1 MMTAMVDQPR
11 VSVEEFERLALLAER
26 DELGVRLEYIY
37 GKVGVKPVPDG
48 VHNTII
54 AWLQR
59 QFMLLMPNLYLFG
72 GNELKVEEYRAGR
85 AVPDASL
92 APMGAFLDEPIW
104 KNPEQ
109 VLLAVEVTS
118 FDSDTHRRDRVEKPA
133 AYAETGIPVYLL
145 VDRENHQCVVY
156 SAPVDGVYSSSVP
169 VPFGDPVELPEPVG
183 VVLETEQLKQW
194 VR

>member
-1 MMTAMVDQPR
+1 MTAMVGQPR

-26 DELGVRLEYIY
+26 DELGVRLEYIN
-37 GKVGVKPVPDG
+37 GHVGVKPVPDG
-48 VHNTII
+48 VHNEIV

-59 QFMLLMPNLYLFG
+59 HFMLLLPRLWLYSS
-72 GNELKVEEYRAGR
+72 NELKVEAYRTGR
-85 AVPDASL
+85 AVPDATL
-92 APMGAFLDEPIW
+92 ARPGSFLGEPVW
-104 KNPEQ
+104 KNPEA

-156 SAPVDGVYSSSVP
+156 SAPIDGVYSSSVA

-183 VVLETEQLKQW
+183 AVLDTEQLKQW